1 MPRYTW
7 EFSFIWEYRVV
18 FLRGLLYT
26 LEISFLSMALAIPL
40 GLILSLGRRSEK
52 RIFRYFSSIIV
63 EFIRDTPLL
72 VHLLWI
78 FYCIPVLINISIN
91 APLAAIAGL
100 SVYTSVYL
108 AEIFRAGIES
118 IEKGQIEGARVLGM
132 SHRQIIRRIV
142 LPQAV
147 RRMIPPIMNQFSALI
162 KYSSLASYLSIYEL
176 FKEIMNLSL
185 MVFRPLEIY
194 TTAAF
199 VYFIPIFFCSMVSR
213 KLELSLRK
221 GR

>member
-7 EFSFIWEYRVV
+7 EFSFVWEYRVV

-52 RIFRYFSSIIV
+52 RTLRYLSTIIV

-78 FYCIPVLINISIN
+78 FYCIPALTNISIN

-108 AEIFRAGIES
+108 AEIFRAGIEA
-118 IEKGQIEGARVLGM
+118 IEKEQIEGARVLGM
-132 SHRQIIRRIV
+132 SHRQTIRRIV

-147 RRMIPPIMNQFSALI
+147 RRMIPPMMNQFSALI
-162 KYSSLASYLSIYEL
+162 KYSSFASYLSIYEL

-199 VYFIPIFFCSMVSR
+199 VYFVPIFLCSMVSR
-213 KLELSLRK
+213 KLEFILRK

>member
-162 KYSSLASYLSIYEL
+162 KYSSFASYLSIYEL

>member
-40 GLILSLGRRSEK
+40 GLILGLGRRSEK

-162 KYSSLASYLSIYEL
+162 KYSSFASYLSIYEL

>member
-1 MPRYTW
+1 MSRYTW
-7 EFSFIWEYRVV
+7 EFGFVWEYKTV

-40 GLILSLGRRSEK
+40 GLILGMGRRSEK
-52 RIFRYFSSIIV
+52 RTLRYLSSILI
-63 EFIRDTPLL
+63 EFIRGTPLL

-78 FYCIPVLINISIN
+78 FYCIPALTAISIN
-91 APLAAIAGL
+91 APLAAVAAL

-118 IEKGQIEGARVLGM
+118 IEKGQVEVARVLGM
-132 SHRQIIRRIV
+132 SHFQTMRRIV
-142 LPQAV
+142 LPQAI
-147 RRMIPPIMNQFSALI
+147 RRMIPPMMNQFSALI
-162 KYSSLASYLSIYEL
+162 KYSSLASYLSLYEL

-194 TTAAF
+194 TTTAF
-199 VYFIPIFFCSMVSR
+199 VYFVPIFLCSMASR
-213 KLELSLRK
+213 KLELALKK